1 MFRKALEEGLELQ
14 RNRIRELQQ
23 FAKEKRSEE
32 VKKHTEQ
39 LESMEN

>member
-1 MFRKALEEGLELQ
+1 VFRQALEEGLELQ

-23 FAKEKRSEE
+23 FAKDKRCEE
-32 VKKHTEQ
+32 VKKHAEQ